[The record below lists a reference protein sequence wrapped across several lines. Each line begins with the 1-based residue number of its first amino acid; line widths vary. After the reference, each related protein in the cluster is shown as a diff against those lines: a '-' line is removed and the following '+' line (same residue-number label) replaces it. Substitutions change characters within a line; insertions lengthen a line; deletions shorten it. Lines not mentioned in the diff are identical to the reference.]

1 MFTRNVTPFFG
12 KYEEGKSVLTLLF
25 RCGICLGC
33 FAIVIDRRPV
43 RPPSSTADQ
52 WEKGRSSPGNTFDP
66 APSSPAHRVSEIS
79 RIAYLTIN
87 ANVGRNENDSGMD
100 EFLFFEMSYFFVSFM
115 MNWRFKHIRE
125 VIVIRKAKKNIEETS
140 ESIIKVNLLL
150 YAQFQAMTVE
160 ICRANNFE

>member
-1 MFTRNVTPFFG
+1 
-12 KYEEGKSVLTLLF
+12 
-25 RCGICLGC
+25 
-33 FAIVIDRRPV
+33 
-43 RPPSSTADQ
+43 
-52 WEKGRSSPGNTFDP
+52 
-66 APSSPAHRVSEIS
+66 
-79 RIAYLTIN
+79 
-87 ANVGRNENDSGMD
+87 MD